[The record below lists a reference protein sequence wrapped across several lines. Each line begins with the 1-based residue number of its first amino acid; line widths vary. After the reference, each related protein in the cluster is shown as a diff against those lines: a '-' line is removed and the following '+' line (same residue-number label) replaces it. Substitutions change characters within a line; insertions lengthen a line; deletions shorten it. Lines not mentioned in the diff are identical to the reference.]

1 MRKRKTNLIL
11 FIILFILAIICIIP
25 IIFCFKV
32 SLEPNA
38 NAFKETTLIPH
49 DITLANYIEIIRR
62 QDLMLPNWFLNSI
75 IVSFSTVFLQLFVVG
90 LAAYAFARLTIPG
103 KNIIFMIILFT
114 MMFPSQVTMIPSY
127 ILIRKLKLLDNYL
140 GLILPSI
147 ANVFGLFLL
156 KQFMQ
161 SLPRELEEAA
171 IIDGSNQFRTYFS
184 IIVPQIK
191 SGFIALGILNFL
203 GSWNDL
209 FWPLIIMNKLEM
221 RTLTV
226 GLTVLNGSYGQERA
240 LVMAGAFISIIPALI
255 IYGIFERRIVEGV
268 SLSGIGGR

>member
-1 MRKRKTNLIL
+1 MRKRKSDLIL

-32 SLEPNA
+32 SLEPNT

-49 DITLANYIEIIRR
+49 DITLANYIEIIKR

-127 ILIRKLKLLDNYL
+127 VLIRKLKLLDNYL
-140 GLILPSI
+140 GLILPSV

-171 IIDGSNQFRTYFS
+171 IIDGANQFRTYFS

-191 SGFIALGILNFL
+191 SGLIALGILNFL